1 MISANRDRERSSPQ
15 NTASTDAAHARERL
29 DKWLWAARFYKTRSL
44 AVAAIGAGHVRVA
57 GERAKPAREI
67 KVGDHISVTREGLCW
82 EVAVLALSLR
92 RGPASDAALL
102 YRELDDSRSARELM
116 LAQRRASDAANP
128 LAKGRPTK
136 QMRRSLERLLK
147 KSPRDD

>member
-1 MISANRDRERSSPQ
+1 VRTNRDSAPDTGQ
-15 NTASTDAAHARERL
+15 ARERL

-44 AVAAIGAGHVRVA
+44 AVAAIEAGHVRVA

-67 KVGDHISVTREGLCW
+67 KVGDRICVTREGMRW

-92 RGPASDAALL
+92 RGPASEAALL
-102 YRELDDSRSARELM
+102 YREDSDSLSARERLIE
-116 LAQRRASDAANP
+116 QRRALDASNP

-147 KSPRDD
+147 TSRRDD